1 MKVVLYK
8 IYFTFYKQIRLLVT
22 SPSGE
27 EKINVPQTRLISS
40 EKMTRVSSVYG
51 QHLQND
57 VYGNQQDITC
67 LRFRCNT
74 SNTKGRV

>member
-27 EKINVPQTRLISS
+27 ENINVPQTRLISS
-40 EKMTRVSSVYG
+40 EKGPEFPLFTVNIFRMTFTANSK
-51 QHLQND
+51 
-57 VYGNQQDITC
+57 I
-67 LRFRCNT
+67 
-74 SNTKGRV
+74 